1 MHCIIGE
8 ISSAFFRETAKMH
21 PPAAIVD
28 SDIAAFAIEHGA
40 GMEVAEHR
48 HDCGQISVVFRGT
61 LAVTSDDGW
70 RVVPPGMA
78 IWIPPQLTHGA
89 RYSESS
95 SLIHLRLSN
104 GLTSS
109 LPGNCVSVVAT
120 DFLRALAFEALRLQ
134 RVQSQS
140 EAINLVARLVVM
152 QLALP
157 QSGPKLYLPHGRDR
171 RLQQAT
177 AILRSAPGENL
188 TLDELA
194 HKVHTSGRTL
204 ARLFVTETGMSFTR
218 WRDYLKIINAI
229 DRLARQRSITQT
241 ASELGYRSTS
251 SFTTLFTRLVGLP
264 PKRYMQFL
272 HKPGS

>member
-1 MHCIIGE
+1 MHVPTAIVIPE
-8 ISSAFFRETAKMH
+8 ISASG
-21 PPAAIVD
+21 V
-28 SDIAAFAIEHGA
+28 EHGA
-40 GMEVAEHR
+40 GVELAAHR
-48 HDCGQISVVFRGT
+48 HDLGQISVVLRGT
-61 LAVTSDDGW
+61 LAVTSDEGW
-70 RVVPPGMA
+70 WVVPPGMA
-78 IWIPPQLTHGA
+78 IWIPPQLAHGA

-95 SLIHLRLSN
+95 SLIHLHLSRA
-104 GLTSS
+104 LTSS

-120 DFLRALAFEALRLQ
+120 DFLRALAFEAKRLNSEAP
-134 RVQSQS
+134 QSD
-140 EAINLVARLVVM
+140 AINLVARLVVM

-157 QSGPKLYLPHGRDR
+157 RPGPRLYLPHGHDR

-177 AILRSAPGENL
+177 AILRSAPGDNF

-194 HKVHTSGRTL
+194 YQVHTSGRTL
-204 ARLFVTETGMSFTR
+204 ARLFVSETGMSFTR

-241 ASELGYRSTS
+241 ALELGYKSTS

-272 HKPGS
+272 HSHPSNA

>member
-8 ISSAFFRETAKMH
+8 VLQPFFRESAKMQ
-21 PPAAIVD
+21 PPTAIVA
-28 SDIAAFAIEHGA
+28 SDIAAFAVEHGA
-40 GMEVAEHR
+40 GMELAEHH
-48 HDCGQISVVFRGT
+48 HDCGQVSVVFRGT
-61 LAVTSDDGW
+61 LTVTSDDGW
-70 RVVPPGMA
+70 WVVPPGMV

-95 SLIHLRLSN
+95 SLIHLRLSYS
-104 GLTSS
+104 LTSS

-134 RVQSQS
+134 SVESQS
-140 EAINLVARLVVM
+140 EGIDLVARLVVM

-157 QSGPKLYLPHGRDR
+157 QSGLRLYLPHGRDR
-171 RLQQAT
+171 RLQRAT
-177 AILRSAPGENL
+177 AILRSAPGENV

-194 HKVHTSGRTL
+194 LKVHTSGRTL
-204 ARLFVTETGMSFTR
+204 ARLFITETGMSFTR
-218 WRDYLKIINAI
+218 WRDHLKIINAI

-241 ASELGYRSTS
+241 ALELGYRSTS

-272 HKPGS
+272 HKPVS